1 MWMPFR
7 MLDVLAF
14 LAKVL
19 TGTQAVWVGTKP
31 EPKQKVYFANHTSNL
46 DTIVIWSALPT
57 KLRGITRPVAA
68 KDYWDQPGIR
78 RHIATKELNVV
89 FVERNKET
97 RTEDPLNPLRK
108 ALDEGYSLIIFPE
121 GKRNKNVI
129 PGEFKSGIY
138 WLAKEY
144 PHIDFIPVYLEN
156 VAKTFPRGA
165 LFPLPIIC
173 KAFFGFP
180 MLKVEELPKE
190 FTEKE
195 NIDLFL
201 NTARDNVISL
211 IPEYIAKAQPNYQE
225 MVNAGKCSRKE
236 LVTELQK
243 ELTEILNSD
252 SITKDTVS
260 LEKEGVN
267 K

>member
-7 MLDVLAF
+7 MLDLLAYV
-14 LAKVL
+14 AKVL
-19 TGTQAVWVGTKP
+19 TGTQGVWVGCKP

-46 DTIVIWSALPT
+46 DTIIIWSALPNN
-57 KLRGITRPVAA
+57 LRGITRPVAA

-97 RTEDPLNPLRK
+97 RTEDPLNPLRR

-121 GKRNKNVI
+121 GKRNKEVV

-144 PHIDFIPVYLEN
+144 PNIDFIPVYLEN

-173 KAFFGFP
+173 KAFFGSP
-180 MLKVEELPKE
+180 IKKVKDLPIEL
-190 FTEKE
+190 TEKE
-195 NIDLFL
+195 NVDTYL
-201 NTARDNVISL
+201 NNARNSVINL
-211 IPEYIAKAQPNYQE
+211 IPEYIVKTQPNFTGLVEQ
-225 MVNAGKCSRKE
+225 AQRKSV
-236 LVTELQK
+236 LVETSTEV
-243 ELTEILNSD
+243 
-252 SITKDTVS
+252 SITNVNLK
-260 LEKEGVN
+260 KEGLE
-267 K
+267 